1 MGTDKK
7 TKMTTKT
14 NGVTLALA
22 VFALLAG
29 AAAGASLEQFAA
41 PSVMDEDPYFG
52 VVDDAT
58 DAEDTTDQ
66 ESEDS
71 GVRERIRMAIHR
83 LMRDRIDDRMENQQ
97 ARMAEHLQNRIDG
110 GNELLTAI
118 EFCLADSTCSA
129 DSDTLTAVSEDMEAR
144 IAHMEANLEDQ
155 ANATRFD
162 RGPMDL
168 NSTLAEMMQEK
179 LDRIEAVQAAI
190 DFCLADAACSADSET
205 LTQISDKFDSRADHL
220 EDCLDDGECES
231 EHRGPHRRGLGE
243 HFRQMWQNHG
253 SDNGGEHG
261 HGSDDGGERGHNG
274 GERGQE

>member
-7 TKMTTKT
+7 TKMTTDKKT
-14 NGVTLALA
+14 KMTAKTHDVTLALA
-22 VFALLAG
+22 VLALLAG
-29 AAAGASLEQFAA
+29 AAAGASLEEFAA
-41 PSVMDEDPYFG
+41 PSVLDDEDPYFG

-58 DAEDTTDQ
+58 DAEDTTDE

-71 GVRERIRMAIHR
+71 GLRERIRNLIR
-83 LMRDRIDDRMENQQ
+83 RIMRDRIDDRMEDQREN
-97 ARMAEHLQNRIDG
+97 MAERVQNRIDG

-118 EFCLADSTCSA
+118 EFCLADSACSA
-129 DSDTLTAVSEDMEAR
+129 DSDTLTAVSDDLEAR
-144 IAHMEANLEDQ
+144 IAHMEANLADP
-155 ANATRFD
+155 ANAIRFD

-168 NSTLAEMMQEK
+168 DRTRGEMMQAK

-205 LTQISDKFDSRADHL
+205 LTKISDKLDSRADHL
-220 EDCLDDGECES
+220 EDCLDDGECER

-253 SDNGGEHG
+253 GDHRGE
-261 HGSDDGGERGHNG
+261 SQD
-274 GERGQE
+274 